1 MKENLTSHLR
11 FRKLW
16 IVIGW
21 SLVIAVIILSLIPPP
36 PIMSVDYADKI
47 GHLIAY
53 FVLMGWFAQ
62 IYHALRQRIQF
73 MIGFLLLGAVL
84 EILQG
89 FGGIRYAEWA
99 DMVANSV
106 GVILAWQLTKKRWG
120 YVLSIIERKACRV
133 VKSLSLF
140 Q

>member
-1 MKENLTSHLR
+1 MQEMKENLPSHLR

-16 IVIGW
+16 IAIGW

-36 PIMSVDYADKI
+36 IMPVDYADKI

-62 IYHALRQRIQF
+62 IYHAPRQRIQF
-73 MIGFLLLGAVL
+73 VIGFLLLGAVL

-99 DMVANSV
+99 DMVANSA

-120 YVLSIIERKACRV
+120 YVLSTIERKACRV
-133 VKSLSLF
+133 AKR
-140 Q
+140 

>member
-1 MKENLTSHLR
+1 MQEMKENLISHLR

-16 IVIGW
+16 IAIGW
-21 SLVIAVIILSLIPPP
+21 NLVIAVIILSLIPPP
-36 PIMSVDYADKI
+36 PIMHVDYTDKI

-62 IYHALRQRIQF
+62 IYHAPRQRIQF
-73 MIGFLLLGAVL
+73 VIGFLLLGAVL

-89 FGGIRYAEWA
+89 FGGVRYAEWA

-106 GVILAWQLTKKRWG
+106 GVVLAWQLTKKRWG
-120 YVLSIIERKACRV
+120 YVLSTIERKACRI
-133 VKSLSLF
+133 VKR
-140 Q
+140 

>member
-1 MKENLTSHLR
+1 MKTNLTSHLR

-21 SLVIAVIILSLIPPP
+21 SFVVAVIILSLMPPP
-36 PIMSVDYADKI
+36 PMPAINYGDKI
-47 GHLIAY
+47 GHIIAY

-62 IYHALRQRIQF
+62 IYHAPRQRIQF
-73 MIGFLLLGAVL
+73 MIGFFLLGTVL

-99 DMVANSV
+99 DMVANSA

-120 YVLSIIERKACRV
+120 YILTDIPHT
-133 VKSLSLF
+133 L
-140 Q
+140 